1 MEKKL
6 LGTKSSS
13 MKLKDLILKPSK
25 WFLNWFLGLDTK
37 SKIIVVILLLI
48 ITIQTFPEESSTDIV
63 ENKKLLLRLNC
74 LRHMLTKLKIINL

>member
-25 WFLNWFLGLDTK
+25 WFLGLDK
-37 SKIIVVILLLI
+37 KLKIIFVILLLI
-48 ITIQTFPEESSTDIV
+48 ITIQTFLEESSTDIV

>member
-25 WFLNWFLGLDTK
+25 WFLGLDK
-37 SKIIVVILLLI
+37 KLKIIFVILLLI